1 MTTTS
6 YAIALGSNRP
16 GRHGGPRDEVRAALA
31 ALDGVYAVSPI
42 LTTAPLGPSIR
53 AFANAAALV
62 RSRLTPPEMLARL
75 KAIERDFGRRR
86 GRRWGARVIDLDI
99 VLWSGGRWRSAG
111 LTVPHIAYAQRAFVL
126 HPLAAIA
133 GAWRDPWNGR
143 RIRQL
148 RHGVDRRRPRP

>member
-16 GRHGGPRDEVRAALA
+16 GRHGGPRAEIRAALA

-42 LTTAPLGPSIR
+42 VTTAPVGPSIR

-62 RSRLTPPEMLARL
+62 RSTLTPPEMLASL
-75 KAIERDFGRRR
+75 KRIERAFGRRR
-86 GRRWGARVIDLDI
+86 GQRWGARVIDLDI
-99 VLWSGGRWRSAG
+99 ILWSGGRWRSAG
-111 LTVPHIAYAQRAFVL
+111 LTVPHGAYAIRTFVL

-133 GAWRDPWNGR
+133 GDWRDPRDGR
-143 RIRQL
+143 RVRHV